1 MPISKFL
8 YFGDFIAIPIA
19 ILVFSSLSYR
29 LSGFAAAP
37 EFIAAAVVGVA
48 LWTLVEYLVHRVVYH
63 HAPILSPL
71 HNEHHTKPTELIGV
85 PSFISS
91 GIIVVVC
98 YFPLAMFYPILAGGF
113 VSGMLIGYAAYMFVH
128 HATHHGKIEPGHWL
142 YPSRVRHMAH
152 HYRENI
158 NFGVTTGFWD
168 RVFGTERMP
177 NRRLAQP

>member
-1 MPISKFL
+1 
-8 YFGDFIAIPIA
+8 
-19 ILVFSSLSYR
+19 
-29 LSGFAAAP
+29 
-37 EFIAAAVVGVA
+37 
-48 LWTLVEYLVHRVVYH
+48 
-63 HAPILSPL
+63 
-71 HNEHHTKPTELIGV
+71 
-85 PSFISS
+85 
-91 GIIVVVC
+91 
-98 YFPLAMFYPILAGGF
+98 
-113 VSGMLIGYAAYMFVH
+113 MFVH